1 MENKLTNFRLLG
13 TDVILQDYEDGKG
26 KIILSNDDYDYNLS
40 YYWGS
45 MGQGYDLKKF
55 LLKTNDGYLIN
66 KLGDRDNEG
75 PIDMKATMANVRSA
89 IKKDTEWKWYFSPE
103 DDKELRSKLN
113 SIQNTAYDQNDF
125 INQMSAINLDKY
137 YQGEDLYTNGKEYF
151 TEMIGYISTEPWHF
165 IVNQTPQKNVW
176 LSKFLPKLREYLGK
190 QSEIQDE
197 LSKSDKG
204 IKNDQ

>member
-1 MENKLTNFRLLG
+1 MPKLTNFRLLG

-103 DDKELRSKLN
+103 DDKVLRSKLN

-125 INQMSAINLDKY
+125 INQMIAINLDKY

-165 IVNQTPQKNVW
+165 IVTKTPQKNVW
-176 LSKFLPKLREYLGK
+176 LSSFLPKLREYLGIE
-190 QSEIQDE
+190 SEVQDV
-197 LSKSDKG
+197 
-204 IKNDQ
+204 